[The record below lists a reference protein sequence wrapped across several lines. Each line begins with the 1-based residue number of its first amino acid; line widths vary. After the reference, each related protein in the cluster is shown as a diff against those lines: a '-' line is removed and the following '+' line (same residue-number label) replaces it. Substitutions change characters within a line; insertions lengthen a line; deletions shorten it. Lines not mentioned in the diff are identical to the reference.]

1 MSNPSKAIDF
11 KFMYSVVDDNTTK
24 LEDFYVKF
32 KEKLSNARGAIQE
45 LENETD
51 YNKEEDLIFILA
63 KLEDELNDIIN
74 DTWM

>member
-1 MSNPSKAIDF
+1 MSNPLKVLDF

-32 KEKLSNARGAIQE
+32 KEKLSNARGVIQE

-51 YNKEEDLIFILA
+51 CNKEEDLIFKLA
-63 KLEDELNDIIN
+63 KLEDELNDIVN
-74 DTWM
+74 DTWT